1 MDPEIDRIIHVLES
15 KDCPQS
21 IISRLESWN
30 NESSER
36 FIDKAQLENWCQSA
50 GITDK
55 KKIEKIAGA
64 GKHA

>member
-1 MDPEIDRIIHVLES
+1 MDPEIDRIIQVLKS

-30 NESSER
+30 KER
-36 FIDKAQLENWCQSA
+36 PERLVGKSDLENWCQSA

-64 GKHA
+64 GKNA